1 MGKSKLWL
9 IEQWFLRLRSNIRE
23 HRLWLQE
30 YENFLETATPEQL
43 NQFLSDMR
51 TMEEIEAQQ
60 KKEKAEGKLVDA
72 DVILDKISNILNV
85 FLLVAG
91 IYMISYG
98 GIIVY
103 ASGINTEAA
112 INLVVGI
119 FALFNVGFD
128 CWCNRQKCSIPL
140 INITINDTKER
151 NTYDGIE
158 LL

>member
-1 MGKSKLWL
+1 MTKSKWWHIKMWL
-9 IEQWFLRLRSNIRE
+9 IRMKNKPKE

-51 TMEEIEAQQ
+51 TMQEIEAQQ
-60 KKEKAEGKLVDA
+60 KKEKAEGKVVDA
-72 DVILDKISNILNV
+72 DVVLDKISNILNV

-103 ASGINTEAA
+103 ASGINTEAV

-119 FALFNVGFD
+119 FALSNVGFD

-151 NTYDGIE
+151 NIYDGIE
-158 LL
+158 